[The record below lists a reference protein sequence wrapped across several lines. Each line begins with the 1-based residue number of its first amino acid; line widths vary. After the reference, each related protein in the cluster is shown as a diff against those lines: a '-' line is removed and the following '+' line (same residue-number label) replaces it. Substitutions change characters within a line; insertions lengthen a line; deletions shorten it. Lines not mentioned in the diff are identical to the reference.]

1 MRYNLLTTTVL
12 TVILL
17 VGCGQGGGQGQNT
30 QNLNNDINEDHII
43 QVRDS
48 EIEQNRD
55 HTNTEAAQ
63 RLSRIASD
71 VNEVNRAT
79 AVVFG
84 AYTIVGIDVTD
95 DLDRS
100 RVGSVKYTVAE
111 AIKDD
116 PYGHYAF
123 VIADGDVVARLNE
136 INRGI
141 QDGQASH
148 VIVNEIANL
157 IGRYIPETPP
167 TDQRPAA
174 PYEEQIENEQ
184 QRQEEEYDTDID
196 PEDIEAN

>member
-1 MRYNLLTTTVL
+1 MRYKLLTITAL
-12 TVILL
+12 TFLL
-17 VGCGQGGGQGQNT
+17 MTACAQQGQNN
-30 QNLNNDINEDHII
+30 QNLNDDINNDHII

-48 EIEQNRD
+48 EIEQDRQ
-55 HTNTEAAQ
+55 HTNMEAAE

-71 VNEVNRAT
+71 VNEVQRAT

-84 AYTIVGIDVTD
+84 SYTVVGIDVTD

-123 VIADGDVVARLNE
+123 VMADGDVVSRLNE

-141 QDGQASH
+141 QEGRARH
-148 VIVNEIANL
+148 VIVDEIANL
-157 IGRYIPETPP
+157 VGRYVPETPP
-167 TDQRPAA
+167 TDQRPNAS
-174 PYEEQIENEQ
+174 YEERIENEQ
-184 QRQEEEYDTDID
+184 ERQEQEFDHEVD
-196 PEDIEAN
+196 PEEIESN

>member
-1 MRYNLLTTTVL
+1 MRYKLLTITAL
-12 TVILL
+12 TFLL
-17 VGCGQGGGQGQNT
+17 MTACAQQGQNN
-30 QNLNNDINEDHII
+30 QNLNDDINNDHII
-43 QVRDS
+43 QVQDS
-48 EIEQNRD
+48 EIEQDRQ
-55 HTNTEAAQ
+55 HTNMEAAE

-71 VNEVNRAT
+71 VNEVQRAT

-84 AYTIVGIDVTD
+84 SYTVVGIDVTD

-123 VIADGDVVARLNE
+123 VMADGDVVSRLNE

-141 QDGQASH
+141 QEGRARH
-148 VIVNEIANL
+148 VIVDEIANL
-157 IGRYIPETPP
+157 VGRYVPETPP

-174 PYEEQIENEQ
+174 PYEDRIENEQ
-184 QRQEEEYDTDID
+184 ERQEQEFDHEVD
-196 PEDIEAN
+196 PEEIESN